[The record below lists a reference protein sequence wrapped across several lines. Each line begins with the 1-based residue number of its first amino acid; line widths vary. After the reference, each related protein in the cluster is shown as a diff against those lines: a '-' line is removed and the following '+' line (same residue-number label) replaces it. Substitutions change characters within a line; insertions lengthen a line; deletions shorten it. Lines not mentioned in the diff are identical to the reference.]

1 MEYPGF
7 TDYLW
12 NGSQVS
18 YMLGGWTHN
27 SNYSI
32 WTFNLKP
39 GLKWSNGTAVNAND
53 ILTSEGPNF
62 AFNLAYNFE
71 GLAQIVTKEVA
82 LNSTAAQFTLN
93 ASDAHMVDQASLDGQ
108 GGTPVLPA
116 SVINQYGASYPNLGT
131 DISMGPF
138 YVSDYTVSSTQMVM
152 FRNPYFNP
160 QPNICEIQVSFV
172 DSLSLTSKNLEG
184 GVADLAPVDPSTA
197 PAILNT
203 PNLHILDEKAVGAA
217 SIEYND
223 SVFPYSDLAFR
234 QALVY
239 GINQSEF
246 VQQAYSGY
254 GVTAYNAESAVP
266 TSAGTWYN
274 PNIQQYSYNPT
285 MALQLLHNDGYTT
298 DSSNKLHFPNGT
310 LASLTLWTDT
320 DNTED
325 TQGAQTVVQNLQ
337 SLGFTVNLQ
346 TTTQTSLTADY
357 GANTNNIRNAMLL
370 FSGFVLNPPHP
381 LVDALPACDV
391 EWLPPVCGH
400 HFLAPNSVDA
410 EYNSNFSG
418 FMGTDNPTQMQHY
431 LYNIQALE
439 AQSLPTTILAY
450 PDFLWGYS
458 TAHWTNWPNPV
469 SGHMDEG
476 LAEVPNMTAWTSL
489 TPVSAGGSSNAL
501 STYTYV
507 GIAVVVIILLAATA
521 FYLRSRG
528 RKK

>member
-1 MEYPGF
+1 
-7 TDYLW
+7 
-12 NGSQVS
+12 
-18 YMLGGWTHN
+18 MLGSWSHN
-27 SNYSI
+27 SNYTQ
-32 WTFNLKP
+32 WVFNVKP
-39 GLKWSNGTAVNAND
+39 GLKWSDGSSVTSQD

-71 GLAQIVTKEVA
+71 GLAQIVTNEVA

-93 ASDAHMVDQASLDGQ
+93 ASDAHMIDQASLDGQ

-116 SVINQYGASYPNLGT
+116 SVITASGASFPNLGT

-138 YVSDYTVSSTQMVM
+138 YVSGYTVSSTQMVM
-152 FRNPYFNP
+152 LRNPYFNP
-160 QPNICEIQVSFV
+160 APNICEIQVSFV
-172 DSLSLTSKNLEG
+172 DDLSLTAKNLEAG
-184 GVADLAPVDPSTA
+184 SADLAPVDPSTA
-197 PAILNT
+197 PAILST

-246 VQQAYSGY
+246 VQTAYSGY

-266 TSAGTWYN
+266 TSAGVWYN
-274 PNIQQYSYNPT
+274 PNIQQYNYNPT

-298 DSSNKLHFPNGT
+298 DSSGKLHYPNGT

-325 TQGAQTVVQNLQ
+325 TQGAQVVVSNLQ

-346 TTTQTSLTADY
+346 TTTQTSLAADY
-357 GANTNNIRNAMLL
+357 GANSNNIRNEMLL

-391 EWLPPVCGH
+391 EWLPPICGH
-400 HFLAPNSVDA
+400 QFLAPTSVNN
-410 EYNSNFSG
+410 EYNSNFSA
-418 FMGTDNPTQMQHY
+418 FMGTDNPTQMKGY
-431 LYNIQALE
+431 LYNIEALE

-476 LAEVPNMTAWTSL
+476 LAEVPNMTAWETLSPVASTTS
-489 TPVSAGGSSNAL
+489 TGSMSAD
-501 STYTYV
+501 YTYAAI
-507 GIAVVVIILLAATA
+507 GVVVIIVLVGAAV
-521 FYLRSRG
+521 YLRSR